1 MEVVVNNDKSQ
12 VIEAAFLP
20 RQRFDV
26 SASSS
31 PSSSRGCGGFAL
43 VVEVCRNGILGRGVS
58 DGDFQEL
65 LRHSWG
71 LVPERVNECLTR
83 GAASEGVDD
92 VGFEALSSGGGT
104 CYDGLELVALWRR
117 DSELAFFRAIFR
129 KCRGSRI
136 FSLVSGSGV
145 SGMSPR

>member
-83 GAASEGVDD
+83 GVASEGVDD
-92 VGFEALSSGGGT
+92 VGDDVGQ
-104 CYDGLELVALWRR
+104 LVALAREAL
-117 DSELAFFRAIFR
+117 DVLSE
-129 KCRGSRI
+129 GH
-136 FSLVSGSGV
+136 LVLLLPVGAQL
-145 SGMSPR
+145 P